1 MSFVI
6 AIVQALVIMA
16 LAPLVSGM
24 ARVIRAKMHTRKG
37 PSIFQDYYDIAK
49 LFKRQDVH
57 PADSSFIHR
66 ITPAVYL
73 GVMLVLAMGIPM
85 FTSWSPVPILGD
97 IIVILYLMALARF
110 FFSLA
115 TLDSA
120 DAYAGVGGLR
130 ELLVGVLVEPTM
142 ILALFV
148 TALCVGSTNVGIM
161 SQCVS
166 IGYVSAPISVI
177 LAGVAFAFACYVEL
191 GKLPYDASEAE
202 QEIQEG
208 LLQEYSGASLAMMHI
223 AMPMKQIIVASWFVA
238 IFLPFGASLDFSIAG
253 ILVGIVTYL
262 LKMLVVFVLCA
273 LIENLVS
280 RVRFKL
286 LGRQTWAMFGIS
298 VFALVFCLMGI

>member
-85 FTSWSPVPILGD
+85 FTTWSPVPILGD

-130 ELLVGVLVEPTM
+130 LRSRSFWPASHSRSPV
-142 ILALFV
+142 
-148 TALCVGSTNVGIM
+148 M
-161 SQCVS
+161 S
-166 IGYVSAPISVI
+166 
-177 LAGVAFAFACYVEL
+177 
-191 GKLPYDASEAE
+191 
-202 QEIQEG
+202 
-208 LLQEYSGASLAMMHI
+208 SLASFRTTL
-223 AMPMKQIIVASWFVA
+223 PRPSRKSRKASFRSTPV
-238 IFLPFGASLDFSIAG
+238 LP
-253 ILVGIVTYL
+253 
-262 LKMLVVFVLCA
+262 
-273 LIENLVS
+273 
-280 RVRFKL
+280 
-286 LGRQTWAMFGIS
+286 WP
-298 VFALVFCLMGI
+298 

>member
-6 AIVQALVIMA
+6 ALIQAIVVMA
-16 LAPLVSGM
+16 IAPLVSGI

-57 PADSSFIHR
+57 PKDSSFVHR
-66 ITPAVYL
+66 ITPALYL

-85 FTSWSPVPILGD
+85 FTAWSPVPLLGD
-97 IIVILYLMALARF
+97 IFLIIYLMALARF

-115 TLDSA
+115 SMDTA

-148 TALCVGSTNVGIM
+148 CAICIGSTNVGIM
-161 SQCVS
+161 SQSVS
-166 IGYVSAPISVI
+166 LGAFSSPIAVA

-191 GKLPYDASEAE
+191 GKLPYDMAEAE

-208 LLQEYSGASLAMMHI
+208 LLQEYSGPSLAMLHI
-223 AMPMKQIIVASWFVA
+223 AMPMKQIIVVSWFVG
-238 IFLPFGASLDFSIAG
+238 IFLPFGSSLDMSIAG
-253 ILVGIVTYL
+253 IALGALFYL
-262 LKMLVVFVLCA
+262 FKILVVFLVCA